1 MYIQEPFMNCGYG
14 EKLILYFYGEAG
26 EGLKAGV
33 EDHLAG
39 CAACRGELAAL
50 KAAEGRLSARA
61 SMPSAA
67 AVEAVMRA
75 ARAAVSRGS
84 IFSYWGEALL
94 CGALSSLMIAG
105 FIFSG
110 RGAPAD
116 LAWNSGVDSGLDSVE
131 YSIYQA
137 QSDMASVSTDWEYN
151 CSALEDES
159 LRLAKRL
166 GAKA

>member
-1 MYIQEPFMNCGYG
+1 MNCGYG

-33 EDHLAG
+33 EAHLAG

-61 SMPSAA
+61 SVPSAA

-94 CGALSSLMIAG
+94 SGALASLMVAG

-116 LAWNSGVDSGLDSVE
+116 LAWSGGLDSGLDSVE
-131 YSIYQA
+131 SSLYQA
-137 QSDMASVSTDWEYN
+137 QSDMISVSNDWEYN
-151 CSALEDES
+151 CSDLEDES
-159 LRLAKRL
+159 LRLAKRFA
-166 GAKA
+166 AKA